1 MLKARGVFSIFFL
14 IANTLIFSFTAFS
27 DARHN
32 PLQNT
37 VPSLA
42 GTSYKSQYGAVATV
56 HPLAT
61 QAAAN
66 QLENGGNAIDA
77 VIAAALTLGVV
88 DSYNSGIG
96 GGLFAVVHWA
106 DGRIEAIDA
115 REMAPAK
122 AHRDMYVRDGKVQRS
137 LSRDG
142 ALAIGIPGS
151 VAAFEYLSTVG
162 GETALATLYR
172 QAADIAESG
181 FAVLPDYHK
190 RLQRTA
196 EKLQQFPEAADIF
209 LQQQQP
215 WPIGHQLI
223 QKDLA
228 KTYRLLADKGSD
240 YFYKGEFAI
249 QVEKWMRM
257 NNGIITAADFAN
269 YELRRRKPVHSHF
282 LGHDIYG
289 FPPPSSGGVHVAE
302 ILNIMQQFDF
312 QAMPDTDRQHI
323 MVEAMK
329 LAFADRAHWL
339 GDPDFTDVPKG
350 LISQSY
356 AKRLAQ
362 KINLKHATTVPTF
375 NTPDNA
381 ESDLFDK
388 HTTHISIADA
398 HGNWVAMTTT
408 LNTSFG
414 SKVVI
419 PGTGVLMNNQMDDFA
434 AQPNVPNAYGLVG
447 SEANSIQP
455 KKRPLSSMSPT
466 IVVRNK
472 QPVMAIGAAGGPMII
487 TQVTQGILNSIG
499 LKQSL
504 YQSLAS
510 PRIHQQWKPDKV
522 FFDKT
527 LPITQQKALAAKGHQ
542 LKQLRFEGS
551 ANAVSKTEAG
561 FDAVSEP
568 RLVQRNQL
576 HR

>member
-1 MLKARGVFSIFFL
+1 MKFL
-14 IANTLIFSFTAFS
+14 SLMPILIVALAMASLSSAIHS
-27 DARHN
+27 APISH
-32 PLQNT
+32 
-37 VPSLA
+37 SEMLA
-42 GTSYKSQYGAVATV
+42 GTTYKSRYGAVATV

-61 QAAAN
+61 LAASQ

-96 GGLFAVVHWA
+96 GGLFAVVHWS
-106 DGRIEAIDA
+106 DGRIEAIDG

-122 AHRDMYVRDGKVQRS
+122 AHRNMYVREGKVQKS

-151 VAAFEYLSTVG
+151 VAAFDYLSTAG
-162 GETALATLYR
+162 GKVPLASLYQ
-172 QAADIAESG
+172 QAADVAEAG
-181 FAVLPDYHK
+181 FIVLPDYHN

-196 EKLQQFPEAADIF
+196 KKLQQYPAASAIF
-209 LQQQQP
+209 LDGQKP
-215 WPIGHQLI
+215 WPIGHRLVQHALANTYR
-223 QKDLA
+223 QLA
-228 KTYRLLADKGSD
+228 KHGSD
-240 YFYKGEFAI
+240 YFYRGEFAVA
-249 QVEKWMRM
+249 VEQWMRENQGM
-257 NNGIITAADFAN
+257 ITADDFAA
-269 YELRRRKPVHSHF
+269 YVLRRREPVHSQF

-302 ILNIMQQFDF
+302 ILNIMQQFDI
-312 QAMPDTDRQHI
+312 QSMPATERQHI

-329 LAFADRAHWL
+329 LAFADRAYWL
-339 GDPDFTDVPKG
+339 GDPDFVNVPKG
-350 LISQSY
+350 LI
-356 AKRLAQ
+356 AQ
-362 KINLKHATTVPTF
+362 KYAQQLAATINVKKANVVAAHGV
-375 NTPDNA
+375 PDNA

-388 HTTHISIADA
+388 HTTHISVADA

-466 IVVRNK
+466 IVVRDGR
-472 QPVMAIGAAGGPMII
+472 PIMSIGAAGGPMII
-487 TQVTQGILNSIG
+487 TQVVQGIINNIG
-499 LKQSL
+499 LQQSL
-504 YQSLAS
+504 YESLAS
-510 PRIHQQWKPDKV
+510 PRIHQQWKPEKV
-522 FFDKT
+522 FFDKR
-527 LPITQQKALAAKGHQ
+527 LPKDQQRALANKGHQ

-551 ANAVSKTEAG
+551 ANAVSITTQG

-568 RLVQRNQL
+568 RLVERNQQP
-576 HR
+576 